1 MIKRRYIMM
10 KSGSWVRVPTQ
21 LLRDSSL
28 TGSDVLVFAVIADHD
43 GGTGEGCKL
52 SRARI
57 AEESGLSVSTIKRA
71 IAKLSAGHYIA
82 AERSSGSETR
92 YRQLVLAAKRRGTS
106 KRPERAEEQNDLAKY
121 LEFVNVFPSSDGEEV
136 AG

>member
-1 MIKRRYIMM
+1 MLKRRYILM
-10 KSGSWVRVPTQ
+10 KSGSWVRVPTK

-43 GGTGEGCKL
+43 SGEGCKL
-52 SRARI
+52 SRAKI
-57 AEESGLSVSTIKRA
+57 AEESGLSVSTVKRA
-71 IAKLSAGHYIA
+71 ISKLSGGHYIA

-106 KRPERAEEQNDLAKY
+106 KRPEEPEFDLAKY
-121 LEFVNVFPSSDGEEV
+121 EQFVNVFPRKDDDDGEEV

>member
-21 LLRDSSL
+21 LLRDDRL

-43 GGTGEGCKL
+43 SGEGCKL

-57 AEESGLSVSTIKRA
+57 AAESGLSVSTIKRA
-71 IAKLSAGHYIA
+71 ISKLSAGRYIA
-82 AERSSGSETR
+82 AERSCGSET
-92 YRQLVLAAKRRGTS
+92 YYKQLVLAAKRRGTS
-106 KRPERAEEQNDLAKY
+106 KRPEEPADDLNKY
-121 LEFVNVFPSSDGEEV
+121 LEFVNVFPTSSSDDGEEV

>member
-1 MIKRRYIMM
+1 M
-10 KSGSWVRVPTQ
+10 KSGSWVRVPTK
-21 LLRDSSL
+21 LLHDSSL

-52 SRARI
+52 SRAKI
-57 AEESGLSVSTIKRA
+57 ASESGLSVSTVKRA
-71 IAKLSAGHYIA
+71 IAKLSEGHYIA

-106 KRPERAEEQNDLAKY
+106 KRPEEPANDDMAKY
-121 LEFVNVFPSSDGEEV
+121 MEFVNVFPSPRTNSDDGEEV
-136 AG
+136 QAG

>member
-1 MIKRRYIMM
+1 MIKRRYIIM
-10 KSGSWVRVPTQ
+10 KSGSWVRVPTK
-21 LLRDSSL
+21 LLKDSSL

-43 GGTGEGCKL
+43 TGEGCKL
-52 SRARI
+52 SRAKI
-57 AEESGLSVSTIKRA
+57 AEESGLSVSTVKRA
-71 IAKLSAGHYIA
+71 ISKLSGGHYIA

-106 KRPERAEEQNDLAKY
+106 KRPEEPADDISKY

-136 AG
+136 QAG

>member
-1 MIKRRYIMM
+1 M

-21 LLRDSSL
+21 LLRDDRL

-43 GGTGEGCKL
+43 GSGEGCKL
-52 SRARI
+52 SRAKI
-57 AEESGLSVSTIKRA
+57 AEESGLSVSTVKRA
-71 IAKLSAGHYIA
+71 ISKLSGGHYIA

-106 KRPERAEEQNDLAKY
+106 KRPEEPADDLAKY
-121 LEFVNVFPSSDGEEV
+121 MEFVNVFPSSDGEEV